1 MKKLSLALI
10 LVTASHL
17 TLAATKSSTTSN
29 VTETVRTSTKTD
41 VGLSIGFGLPVL
53 PDSGETA
60 FGFNFGVLA
69 RTAEIK
75 GLLFGADMGLHFWG
89 NAISGSENTT
99 GLQLLPTAVYEF
111 SSGANFVPYLGLS
124 AGPYMFFSPS
134 TRVNF
139 ALLFRPGFNW
149 KLSDN
154 LAVNFDARFGQLAG
168 TFMLLPSSSLIIDLN

>member
-1 MKKLSLALI
+1 MKKLSLVFI
-10 LVTASHL
+10 LVAASQL
-17 TLAATKSSTTSN
+17 TLAATKSSTSN
-29 VTETVRTSTKTD
+29 VSETVHTSSKTD
-41 VGLSIGFGLPVL
+41 VGLTLGFGLPVL

-89 NAISGSENTT
+89 NSSSAAENTT

-111 SSGANFVPYLGLS
+111 NTGANFVPYLGLS

-134 TRVNF
+134 TRVSF

-149 KLSDN
+149 KLSQN

-168 TFMLLPSSSLIIDLN
+168 AFLLLPSTSLVINLN